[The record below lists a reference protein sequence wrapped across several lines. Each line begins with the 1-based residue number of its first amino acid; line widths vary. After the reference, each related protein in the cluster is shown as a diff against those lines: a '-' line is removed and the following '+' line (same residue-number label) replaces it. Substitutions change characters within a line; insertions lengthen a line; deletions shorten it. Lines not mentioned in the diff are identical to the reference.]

1 MKKMYIRIEGDEDAC
16 GAKLEV
22 ACDTIFLLNAIIQL
36 FKALLR
42 SGLHNEDISSAITC
56 LKECTEIMDKELKGG
71 DKDV

>member
-22 ACDTIFLLNAIIQL
+22 GCDTIFLLNAIVQL

-42 SGLHNEDISSAITC
+42 AGLYNGDISSAISC
-56 LKECTEIMDKELKGG
+56 LKECTEIMDKEIRCN
-71 DKDV
+71 DNE